1 MSSHVLR
8 RLILIGL
15 MIAISAVLTA
25 LNPVFLSA
33 GNINKMFQEAAQI
46 GIVAIGFTLVM
57 ITAGIDMSVG
67 GIIAMTAM
75 LSINFIAHTRL
86 PVFLFVPLTLAVG
99 ALTGLVNGFFIAR
112 FNLPAFIVTLATK
125 GILSGMALVFAVKD
139 AKGFVQ
145 NVYIDNDAYLWFG
158 SDTFGGIYR
167 TAIAFLLLGLATQF
181 FLKNTRAGTN
191 IYASGANPT
200 AAALTGI
207 NVERATVGVYVFGG
221 ICASIAAIFISS
233 RMMTAMPELGLGM
246 EMDVIASVV
255 IGGTPFTGGSGDV
268 WGTVLGSIFL
278 ALIKNG
284 ILKLGMSP
292 WIQPIVI
299 GGVIIVTVII
309 DVTQKHI
316 AENLETKAKLKRL
329 DAAAVESAA
338 LGGEA
343 S

>member
-1 MSSHVLR
+1 MSSQVLR

-15 MIAISAVLTA
+15 MVAITIVLTI
-25 LNPVFLSA
+25 LNPVFLTA

-139 AKGFVQ
+139 AQGFVQ

-158 SDTFGGIYR
+158 TDGLGGVYR
-167 TAIAFLLLGLATQF
+167 TTIAFLLLGIAAQF
-181 FLKNTRAGTN
+181 FLKNTKAGTN
-191 IYASGANPT
+191 IYAAGANPT
-200 AAALTGI
+200 AATLTGI
-207 NVERATVGVYVFGG
+207 NVRRTTIGVYVFGG
-221 ICASIAAIFISS
+221 VCASIAAIFISS

-255 IGGTPFTGGSGDV
+255 IGGTSFNGGMGDI
-268 WGTVLGSIFL
+268 WGTMLGSVFL

-309 DVTQKHI
+309 DVTQKTI

-329 DAAAVESAA
+329 DAAAVEGAA
-338 LGGEA
+338 
-343 S
+343 

>member
-1 MSSHVLR
+1 MVL
-8 RLILIGL
+8 
-15 MIAISAVLTA
+15 ISAALTA
-25 LNPVFLSA
+25 VNPVFLTA

-67 GIIAMTAM
+67 GIIAVTAM
-75 LSINFIAHTRL
+75 VAVNFISYTKI
-86 PVFLFVPLTLAVG
+86 PVVLFVPLTLLVG
-99 ALTGLVNGFFIAR
+99 AAAGLVNGVFISR
-112 FNLPAFIVTLATK
+112 FKLPAFIVTLATK
-125 GILSGMALVFAVKD
+125 GILTGLALVIAVKD
-139 AKGFVQ
+139 KQGFVQ
-145 NVYIDNDAYLWFG
+145 NVYINNDIYLWFG
-158 SDTFGGIYR
+158 SSTFGGIYR
-167 TAIAFLLLGLATQF
+167 TAIAFLLLGMGTQF

-200 AAALTGI
+200 AASLTGI
-207 NVERATVGVYVFGG
+207 NVERTTVGVYVFAG

-233 RMMTAMPELGLGM
+233 RMMTAMPELGLGT

-255 IGGTPFTGGSGDV
+255 IGGTSFNGGLGDI
-268 WGTVLGSIFL
+268 WGTMLGSVFL

-316 AENLETKAKLKRL
+316 AENLATKAKLKRL
-329 DAAAVESAA
+329 DAAAADNAA
-338 LGGEA
+338 
-343 S
+343 

>member
-1 MSSHVLR
+1 MSSQVLR

-15 MIAISAVLTA
+15 MVLISAALTA
-25 LNPVFLSA
+25 VNPVFLTA

-75 LSINFIAHTRL
+75 VAINFISYTKI
-86 PVFLFVPLTLAVG
+86 PVVLFVPLTLLVG
-99 ALTGLVNGFFIAR
+99 AATGLVNGVFIAR
-112 FNLPAFIVTLATK
+112 FKLPAFIVTLATK
-125 GILSGMALVFAVKD
+125 GILTGLALVIAVKD
-139 AKGFVQ
+139 KQGFVQ
-145 NVYIDNDAYLWFG
+145 NVYIDNDIYLWFG
-158 SDTFGGIYR
+158 SSGIGGIYR
-167 TAIAFLLLGLATQF
+167 TAIAFLLLGVGAQF
-181 FLKNTRAGTN
+181 FLKNTKAGTN

-200 AAALTGI
+200 AATLTGI
-207 NVERATVGVYVFGG
+207 NVERTTVGVYVFAGV
-221 ICASIAAIFISS
+221 CASIAAIFISS
-233 RMMTAMPELGLGM
+233 RMMTAMPELGLGT

-255 IGGTPFTGGSGDV
+255 IGGTSFNGGMGDI
-268 WGTVLGSIFL
+268 WGTMLGSVFL

-316 AENLETKAKLKRL
+316 AENLATKAKLKRL
-329 DAAAVESAA
+329 DAAAVDNAA
-338 LGGEA
+338 
-343 S
+343 

>member
-1 MSSHVLR
+1 MTNQVLR
-8 RLILIGL
+8 RLILIAL
-15 MIAISAVLTA
+15 MIVISIILTV
-25 LNPVFLSA
+25 LNPVFLTA

-67 GIIAMTAM
+67 GIIAVTAM
-75 LSINFIAHTRL
+75 LAINFIAHTGL
-86 PVFLFVPLTLAVG
+86 PVFLFVPISLLVG
-99 ALTGLVNGFFIAR
+99 AATGAVNGYFIAR
-112 FNLPAFIVTLATK
+112 FKLPAFIVTLATK
-125 GILSGMALVFAVKD
+125 GILTGLALVIAVKD
-139 AKGFVQ
+139 DLGFVQ

-158 SDTFGGIYR
+158 TTTFGGIYR
-167 TAIAFLLLGLATQF
+167 TAIAFLLLGIVTQL
-181 FLKNTRAGTN
+181 FLKNTKAGTN
-191 IYASGANPT
+191 IYASGANP
-200 AAALTGI
+200 AAATLTGI
-207 NVERATVGVYVFGG
+207 NVDRTTIGVYVFGG
-221 ICASIAAIFISS
+221 VCASIAAIYISS

-255 IGGTPFTGGSGDV
+255 IGGTSFNGGFGDIY
-268 WGTVLGSIFL
+268 GTMLGSVFL

-284 ILKLGMSP
+284 ILKVGMSP

-316 AENLETKAKLKRL
+316 AENLAVKAKLKRL

-338 LGGEA
+338 
-343 S
+343 